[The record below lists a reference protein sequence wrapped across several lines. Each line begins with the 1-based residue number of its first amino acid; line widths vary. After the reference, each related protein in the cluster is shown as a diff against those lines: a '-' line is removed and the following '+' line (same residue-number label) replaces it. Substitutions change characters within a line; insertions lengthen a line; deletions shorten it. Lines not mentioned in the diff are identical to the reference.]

1 MHNNITSNNIEN
13 NKMHAHNHSIKCN
26 VDTCTYYDNH
36 YCSANVIEVNPQGD
50 GVAHS
55 TDGTAC
61 TTFVESRNR

>member
-1 MHNNITSNNIEN
+1 MHNNITSNDLTN

-26 VDTCTYYDNH
+26 VNTCYYYDNH

-61 TTFVESRNR
+61 TTFVESHNS

>member
-1 MHNNITSNNIEN
+1 MNNNIYSNDISA

-26 VDTCTYYDNH
+26 VDTCAYNSNH

-50 GVAHS
+50 GIAHS

-61 TTFVESRNR
+61 TTFVESDMS